1 MKELCLFLL
10 MVLTIVIPVVVFFKS
25 ERKRVDFK
33 RSLKFNTIGFFG
45 LLLISTIIMF
55 TGSVSAAGDGG
66 LTTAQ
71 GLALLGSGI
80 PTAGSAIGAGVA
92 TGHAAAAALGALS
105 EDEKMFGKAM
115 LFVAM
120 AEGIA
125 LYGLLISFFIIS
137 KI

>member
-1 MKELCLFLL
+1 MKELILFLL
-10 MVLTIVIPVVVFFKS
+10 MVTTIILPVVVFFKS
-25 ERKRVDFK
+25 ERKRVNFK
-33 RSLKFNTIGFFG
+33 RSLAFNTIGFFS

-55 TGSVSAAGDGG
+55 TSTVSAAGE
-66 LTTAQ
+66 LTLPQ
-71 GLALLGSGI
+71 GLALMGSGI

-92 TGHAAAAALGALS
+92 TGHASAAALGALS

-120 AEGIA
+120 SEGIA